1 MSRVPPFQGGGRRR
15 FSQAERS
22 PRPAPQAKLQTRP
35 LVQEA
40 AAPGPGGARSLSS
53 RAEVITQVFQTSPA
67 TSLHP

>member
-40 AAPGPGGARSLSS
+40 AARVPEGRP
-53 RAEVITQVFQTSPA
+53 VTQQQG
-67 TSLHP
+67 